1 MTTRLVAQAE
11 ACSAEEI
18 LAFLNGQDNLPAVNG
33 AILVKLSTHDH
44 SDQLVVLDPTQ
55 PGSPST
61 VIISITRI
69 APDANA
75 DPVPANPDTDADLI
89 PAGPHA
95 GADPIPAS
103 RRKATFKTKLLDV
116 ESRTIA
122 EIQATR
128 PTSNNSL
135 GRRGWR
141 LGVSLSSSSYGQIA
155 ISTTAPGSR
164 NSSSRTSYSNSPHN
178 IADRTLRIER
188 LIEIKPDKK
197 GDPSTWEWEL
207 FLAVDVRVL
216 VNQGTLAYVSP
227 TSQPPVMSDDPKLT

>member
-11 ACSAEEI
+11 ACSAEEV
-18 LAFLNGQDNLPAVNG
+18 LAFLNGQNNLPAVKG
-33 AILVKLSTHDH
+33 AILVKLSTKDHD
-44 SDQLVVLDPTQ
+44 DQLVVLDPTQ

-61 VIISITRI
+61 VIINVTRI
-69 APDANA
+69 APDAGANSTT
-75 DPVPANPDTDADLI
+75 ANPDADAVPV

-103 RRKATFKTKLLDV
+103 RPKVTFKLLDV

-122 EIQATR
+122 EIQATK

-135 GRRGWR
+135 GLRGWR
-141 LGVSLSSSSYGQIA
+141 LGVSLSSSSYGQLA
-155 ISTTAPGSR
+155 ISTTAPSGS
-164 NSSSRTSYSNSPHN
+164 NSSGRTGYSNTPHN

-188 LIEIKPDKK
+188 LIEIKPKK
-197 GDPSTWEWEL
+197 EGDPSTWEWEF

-216 VNQGTLAYVSP
+216 VNQGTLASP
-227 TSQPPVMSDDPKLT
+227 KWHRVVEDLSPSHNKT

>member
-11 ACSAEEI
+11 ACSAEEV
-18 LAFLNGQDNLPAVNG
+18 LAFLNGQNSLPAVKG
-33 AILVKLSTHDH
+33 AILVKLSTKDH
-44 SDQLVVLDPTQ
+44 NDQLVVLDPTQ

-61 VIISITRI
+61 VIINVTRI
-69 APDANA
+69 APDTGAKSTTANPNA
-75 DPVPANPDTDADLI
+75 DAVPVPA
-89 PAGPHA
+89 GHHA

-103 RRKATFKTKLLDV
+103 RPKVTFKLLDV

-122 EIQATR
+122 EIQATK

-155 ISTTAPGSR
+155 IRTTAPSGS
-164 NSSSRTSYSNSPHN
+164 NSSGRTGYSNTPHN

-188 LIEIKPDKK
+188 LVEIKPKK
-197 GDPSTWEWEL
+197 EGDPSTWEWEF

-216 VNQGTLAYVSP
+216 VNQGTLASP
-227 TSQPPVMSDDPKLT
+227 KWHRVVEDPSPSHNKT